1 MSETRLLKITIP
13 FAQQNSSFRMKSKV
27 THIKPEKSWDD
38 LILPKAETT
47 KLHDIAD
54 RVGRMITKADDH
66 SKYPCV
72 LVLFTGQKAGTG
84 KTLAA
89 KVLASKLCLDLYKVD
104 LSQVISKYIGETEKN
119 LEKIFNEADM
129 SGAILFFDEADALF
143 GKRSGVKDS
152 HDRFSNLEVSYLL
165 QRIEE
170 YSGLVILATNIISNI
185 DNVFLQRFYAVIDF
199 PRERIKFVTGE

>member
-1 MSETRLLKITIP
+1 
-13 FAQQNSSFRMKSKV
+13 MKSQV
-27 THIKPEKSWDD
+27 THIKPDKSWDD
-38 LILPKAETT
+38 LNLTKADTT

-54 RVGRMITKADDH
+54 LVGKMITKTDDH
-66 SKYPCV
+66 YKNPGV
-72 LVLFTGQKAGTG
+72 LVLFTGQEAGTR

-143 GKRSGVKDS
+143 GKRKGQYAISINKQWRVCFEW
-152 HDRFSNLEVSYLL
+152 HDGNAF
-165 QRIEE
+165 
-170 YSGLVILATNIISNI
+170 
-185 DNVFLQRFYAVIDF
+185 NVEIVDYH
-199 PRERIKFVTGE
+199 